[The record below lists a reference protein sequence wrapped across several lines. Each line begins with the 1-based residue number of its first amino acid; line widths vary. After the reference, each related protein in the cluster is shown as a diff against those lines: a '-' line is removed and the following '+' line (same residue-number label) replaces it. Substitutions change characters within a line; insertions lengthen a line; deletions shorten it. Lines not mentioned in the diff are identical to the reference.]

1 MDIYGHPL
9 SAPTRE
15 ILILCAELGIEYD
28 FIEVKQGDQPYLP
41 EALNPLCKVP
51 MIDDDGFM
59 LAEVH
64 AIQRYLVGQYGA
76 DSKLY
81 PAEPAP
87 RGIADQWLAWQLQR
101 LALQSAEQFYC
112 KRLNAQVE
120 DGESR
125 LAASANLL
133 RQLLPELEL
142 ALTDGTLDGKQLS
155 LVVIALVVSLD
166 QLVASDFDL
175 TRWPA
180 ISAFEASWVGVAP
193 FTATP
198 GQRFLS

>member
-1 MDIYGHPL
+1 MDLYGHPL

-15 ILILCAELGIEYD
+15 ILILCAELGIQCNL
-28 FIEVKQGDQPYLP
+28 IAVKQGDEPYLP

-76 DSKLY
+76 DNKLY
-81 PAEPAP
+81 PVEPAA
-87 RGIADQWLAWQLQR
+87 RGVADQWLAWQAQR
-101 LALQSAEQFYC
+101 LALQSADQFYC
-112 KRLNAQVE
+112 KRLNTQVE
-120 DGESR
+120 EGESR
-125 LAASANLL
+125 LASSANVL
-133 RQLLPELEL
+133 RQLLPELEV

-175 TRWPA
+175 TPWPE
-180 ISAFEASWVGVAP
+180 ISAFEASWAGSAP
-193 FTATP
+193 FIEP
-198 GQRFLS
+198 GSEPRL